1 MLDLLILYW
10 FFKNNE
16 INVTTILM
24 FGLASVLGKIIGKII
39 AKKLLNYRKTR
50 R

>member
-39 AKKLLNYRKTR
+39 AKKIIKLSED
-50 R
+50 